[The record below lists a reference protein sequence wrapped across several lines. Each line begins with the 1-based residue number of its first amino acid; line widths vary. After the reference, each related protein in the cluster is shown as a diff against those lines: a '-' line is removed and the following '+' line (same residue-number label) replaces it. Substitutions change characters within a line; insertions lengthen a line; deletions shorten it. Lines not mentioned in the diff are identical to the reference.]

1 MDFRTKLA
9 KLRTDAGLTQ
19 TELAMRLRLSP
30 GAIGNYESGYR
41 EPKIEYLQKIADY
54 FNVPVDY
61 LINDKIVSTDDRK
74 FISQETVD
82 LAQEI
87 LRNKELYNL
96 YIQAK
101 EQQAV
106 LLPSERELLETFR
119 ALNPEGK
126 EKVIDYLHDIS
137 PRYIKNH
144 HSAGMEKMTEA
155 RHA

>member
-9 KLRTDAGLTQ
+9 KLRTEAGLTQ
-19 TELAMRLRLSP
+19 TELAMRLHLSP

-54 FNVPVDY
+54 FKVPVDY
-61 LINDKIVSTDDRK
+61 LINDKIVSTDDRQ

-87 LRNKELYNL
+87 LGNRELYEL
-96 YIQAK
+96 YVKAK
-101 EQQAV
+101 EQNSI
-106 LLPSERELLETFR
+106 LLPQEHELLETFR

-126 EKVIDYLHDIS
+126 EKVINYLHDIS
-137 PRYIKNH
+137 PRYIKNN